1 MKKFVKLVIEPIGV
15 IMALG
20 SLVGFYLGRSD
31 LSWFSI
37 ALCIVDTLM
46 ARASASVLNFKLEK
60 TGIIKNLQLIQF
72 LAIFA
77 FLFSALITSNATIF
91 PSVIIPILIQLFS
104 LFGFIMLISFVSN
117 KEMINKH

>member
-37 ALCIVDTLM
+37 ALCIIDILI

-60 TGIIKNLQLIQF
+60 IGIIKNLQLIQL

-104 LFGFIMLISFVSN
+104 LFGFIILISFISN
-117 KEMINKH
+117 KEMINKC

>member
-1 MKKFVKLVIEPIGV
+1 MKKFVKIVIEPIGMIV
-15 IMALG
+15 ALG

-37 ALCIVDTLM
+37 ALCIIDILI
-46 ARASASVLNFKLEK
+46 ARASASILNFKLEK
-60 TGIIKNLQLIQF
+60 TGIIKNLQLIQL

-91 PSVIIPILIQLFS
+91 SSVIIPILIQLFS
-104 LFGFIMLISFVSN
+104 LFGFIILISFISN

>member
-1 MKKFVKLVIEPIGV
+1 MKKFIKIVIEPIGTIV
-15 IMALG
+15 ALG

-37 ALCIVDTLM
+37 ALCIIDILI

-60 TGIIKNLQLIQF
+60 TGIIKNLQLIQL

-104 LFGFIMLISFVSN
+104 LFGFIILISFISN